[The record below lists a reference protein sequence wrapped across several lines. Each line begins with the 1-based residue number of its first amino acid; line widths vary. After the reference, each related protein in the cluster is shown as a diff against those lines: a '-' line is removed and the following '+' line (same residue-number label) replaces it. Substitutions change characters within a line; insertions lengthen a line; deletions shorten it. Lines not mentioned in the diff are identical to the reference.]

1 MKIKALSVLWC
12 VSILM
17 MSSATAASATEIG
30 VAWAGKAGMANR
42 VAAGFE
48 QGMKELAPDIKIE
61 YQKELGTMDDLALV
75 ATKWEK
81 EKNGMVLIRSNAAK
95 WLAQHSPAIPTF
107 IGGCNN
113 PTELGAIKNLQAPE
127 GNITGVT
134 YFLPVDSQFEIF
146 KAIIPNMQSVLLLL
160 EKNHPSAVVDQA
172 GTKTVCEK
180 LGMTYH
186 EKLCDTREDAIAGV
200 NEFKGKV
207 SVIIIGNQALNIDNA
222 ENIVKAAGTTPVL
235 SYSSKPVSA
244 GALGGF
250 VADDEKL
257 GYMLAESVVA
267 VLKNGK
273 AIKEVPV
280 KVDPEPKFY
289 VNARTAES
297 LKIEIPFA
305 ILEAATVIQ

>member
-1 MKIKALSVLWC
+1 MKIKAFFVSWC

-17 MSSATAASATEIG
+17 VVSATAASATEIG
-30 VAWAGKAGMANR
+30 VAWAGKSGMSNR
-42 VAAGFE
+42 VASGFE
-48 QGMKELAPDIKIE
+48 KGMKDLAPDIKIE
-61 YQKELGTMDDLALV
+61 YQKELGTIDDLALV
-75 ATKWEK
+75 AKKWEK
-81 EKNGMVLIRSNAAK
+81 EKNGMVLIRSNAVK
-95 WLAQHSPAIPTF
+95 WLAKNSPAIPTF
-107 IGGCNN
+107 VGGCNN

-134 YFLPVDSQFEIF
+134 YFLPVESQFEIF
-146 KAIIPNMQSVLLLL
+146 KAIIPGMKSVLLLL
-160 EKNHPSAVVDQA
+160 GKNNPSAVVDQA
-172 GTKTVCEK
+172 GTKAVCEK
-180 LGMTYH
+180 LGLAYH
-186 EKLCDTREDAIAGV
+186 EKLCDTPEDAIAGV

-207 SVIIIGNQALNIDNA
+207 SVIIIGNQALHIDNA

-267 VLKNGK
+267 VLKNGNS
-273 AIKEVPV
+273 IKEVPV
-280 KVDPEPKFY
+280 KVDPDPKFY
-289 VNARTAES
+289 INARTAET

-305 ILEAATVIQ
+305 ILETATVIQ

>member
-1 MKIKALSVLWC
+1 MKIKALFVLGC
-12 VSILM
+12 VSLLM
-17 MSSATAASATEIG
+17 VSGATAVSAAEIG
-30 VAWAGKAGMANR
+30 MAWAGKSGMSDR
-42 VAAGFE
+42 VTAGFE

-61 YQKELGTMDDLALV
+61 YQKELGTIDDLAQV
-75 ATKWEK
+75 AKKWEK

-95 WLAQHSPAIPTF
+95 WLAQNPPTIPTF

-113 PTELGAIKNLQAPE
+113 PNELGAVKNLQAPE

-134 YFLPVDSQFEIF
+134 YYLPVESQFEVF
-146 KAIIPNMQSVLLLL
+146 KAIIPNMKSVLLLL
-160 EKNHPSAVVDQA
+160 GKNNPSAVVDQA
-172 GTKTVCEK
+172 GTKAVCEK
-180 LGMTYH
+180 LGITYN
-186 EKLCDTREDAIAGV
+186 EKLCDTREDAIAAV

-207 SVIIIGNQALNIDNA
+207 SVIIIGNQALHIDNA

-235 SYSSKPVSA
+235 SYSSKPVKA

-250 VADDEKL
+250 VADDKKL

-280 KVDPEPKFY
+280 KVDPDPKFY
-289 VNARTAES
+289 VNSRTAEK
-297 LKIEIPFA
+297 LKIEIPFT
-305 ILEAATVIQ
+305 ILETATVIQ

>member
-1 MKIKALSVLWC
+1 MKIKTLFVSWC
-12 VSILM
+12 ISILLVC
-17 MSSATAASATEIG
+17 SATVVSAAEIG
-30 VAWAGKAGMANR
+30 VAWAGKSGMSNR

-61 YQKELGTMDDLALV
+61 YQKELGTIDELAQV
-75 ATKWEK
+75 AKKWEK
-81 EKNGMVLIRSNAAK
+81 EKNGMILIRSNAAK
-95 WLAQHSPAIPTF
+95 WLAQNPPAIPTF

-134 YFLPVDSQFEIF
+134 YFLPVESQFEIF
-146 KAIIPNMQSVLLLL
+146 KAIIPDMESVLLLL
-160 EKNHPSAVVDQA
+160 GKNNPSAIVDQA
-172 GTKTVCEK
+172 GTKAVCKK
-180 LGMTYH
+180 LGMAYH
-186 EKLCDTREDAIAGV
+186 EKLCDTPEDAIAGV

-207 SVIIIGNQALNIDNA
+207 SVIIIGNQALHIDNA

-257 GYMLAESVVA
+257 GYMLAESVVD

-280 KVDPEPKFY
+280 KVDPDPKFY
-289 VNARTAES
+289 INARTAES
-297 LKIEIPFA
+297 LKIEIPFT
-305 ILEAATVIQ
+305 ILETATVIQ